1 MRPRAH
7 SSPTKAP
14 ADRREKQV
22 LPYGGLIV
30 AIAAVVAA
38 AAIAAAYFAPSGEPE
53 LQAESLPTI
62 ELPLLR
68 QFSAEPTI
76 ELPSTAAKIDAEPL
90 RQELL
95 DLSGELVNE
104 FPDAPEALHVAAS
117 LHAELNL
124 PARAL
129 ELWQSCLALGTRD
142 SGPFLGLANAA
153 SSLGKDELAIST
165 LEKALAA
172 GISVPELY
180 HDLAAALSRLG
191 RADEA
196 AKIAKAGVEKFPQ
209 EGANWLQLG
218 QTQLQLG
225 NFADAEASLR
235 QALAGGHEAPAVF
248 FALATACA
256 RQDKRDEAA
265 QFMTV
270 FQQSRQKQP
279 VTSGDTFQSRY
290 DEQLRGIAVATLAQA
305 GAIYRRRGDLKR
317 AEQLYL
323 RACQLDPMNSAVLT
337 ELVTLFRSQE
347 RIADARLVQQ
357 RLLESEPRVVFHHV
371 NYASLSEQVGAAS
384 EAEASL
390 KKAIAMRPDLAVGYA
405 GLAQLYLRQE
415 NAKDARWFAEAAL
428 RQQASSPEEMAQTC
442 LVLAAACGKLGDTA
456 AAAAALEQA
465 QQRAPRSPPSR
476 LEPSRLE

>member
-1 MRPRAH
+1 MRARAH

-14 ADRREKQV
+14 PDRREKKT
-22 LPYGGLIV
+22 LPHGGLIV
-30 AIAAVVAA
+30 AIVAVGAVAV
-38 AAIAAAYFAPSGEPE
+38 IAAAYFAPSGETEPR
-53 LQAESLPTI
+53 AGSPPAI
-62 ELPLLR
+62 ELPPLR
-68 QFSAEPTI
+68 LFSAEPTI
-76 ELPSTAAKIDAEPL
+76 ELPSTATKIEAEPL

-95 DLSGELVNE
+95 DLSSELVKQ
-104 FPDAPEALHVAAS
+104 FPDSPEALHVAAS

-124 PARAL
+124 PARAV

-142 SGPFLGLANAA
+142 SGPFLGLAKAA

-165 LEKALAA
+165 LEKAREAD
-172 GISVPELY
+172 ISGPEIY
-180 HDLAAALSRLG
+180 HDLAAALARLG

-196 AKIAKAGVEKFPQ
+196 AKIARVGVEKFPQ
-209 EGANWLQLG
+209 AGANWLQLG

-225 NFADAEASLR
+225 QFAEAEASLR
-235 QALAGGHEAPAVF
+235 QVLAVGHKAPAVF
-248 FALATACA
+248 FALSTACA

-270 FQQSRQKQP
+270 FQQARQKQP

-323 RACQLDPMNSAVLT
+323 RACQLDPANSAVLT
-337 ELVTLFRSQE
+337 ELVTLFRGQE
-347 RIADARLVQQ
+347 RIADARLAQQ
-357 RLLESEPRVVFHHV
+357 RLLESEPSVVFHLV
-371 NYASLSEQVGAAS
+371 NYASLSEQVGARD

-390 KKAIAMRPDLAVGYA
+390 KQAIAMRPDLAIGYA

-428 RQQASSPEEMAQTC
+428 HQQTTSPEETAQTC
-442 LVLAAACGKLGDTA
+442 LVLAAACQKLGDAA
-456 AAAAALEQA
+456 AAAAALKQA
-465 QQRAPRSPPSR
+465 QQVAPQSSPSR
-476 LEPSRLE
+476 LEPSGLE